1 MTVMLRHKIRKCCWK
16 KMISIDLLNEGLLQ
30 INFFKRK
37 MQYLQRAIKWSSTK
51 RGLPILTFF
60 ALSSFHSKTAFPEF
74 CPHRF
79 FFFFFFLLNF
89 LCCVANSQC
98 CDSFSLTAKGLS
110 HIYTCFHSP
119 QGPLPARLPHNIE
132 QSSTCY
138 TLDPY
143 WLSILNIAVCTCP
156 SPIPSLQQ
164 S

>member
-16 KMISIDLLNEGLLQ
+16 KMIPIDLLNEGLLQ
-30 INFFKRK
+30 IINFFKK
-37 MQYLQRAIKWSSTK
+37 KNAIFAKSNKVKFNKTRSAYTNFLCSIILSLK
-51 RGLPILTFF
+51 DCFPRILTSLF
-60 ALSSFHSKTAFPEF
+60 L
-74 CPHRF
+74 
-79 FFFFFFLLNF
+79 FFFLLNF

-98 CDSFSLTAKGLS
+98 CDSFSWTVKGLS